1 MKRVFL
7 LLTLTL
13 CAAFC
18 IAADADYTTSEE
30 YISLRNSMHN
40 AFNSADSAKFFPAVK
55 ALEAYL
61 KKQGDTHGYYNQ
73 RCNEI
78 VFLMNQQKIFEAYKL
93 ARELS
98 EELREKHIDKE
109 MYMANNMLG
118 HINNFCGNKEE
129 AKENWRETLRLMERE
144 GYYANMPP
152 IYMNIVNVANDDSP
166 EEADTLLALALD
178 IAKKYAPER
187 VFDIETRLTLSYY
200 YRGDFDRFVEGYKAY
215 KEGEKEGKTSVHG
228 RSLEVYYLAYQGK
241 TDEAIDLAKGELG
254 DEGKDAIVQIYE
266 KAGRWK
272 EAYQAKKEATA
283 TNDSIINVVLA
294 NSMMGIRDEIRLY
307 EADRKAFRTKVIG
320 LTAAILLLSLLILSL
335 FYLVQTRRKHLQEL
349 KKAYQRATES
359 EKMKA
364 AFIQN
369 VSHEVRTPLNIIS
382 GFSQVIADPELT
394 DSVEERLHMSDM
406 MQKSAHQITT
416 LIDEIIGLSLIESTE
431 KMRRDDTPRI
441 NRMLRQT
448 IQEYEPIA
456 NKGVAIRLET
466 SLDDEFTLNTNE
478 NMLKRIVSALLENAV
493 KYTELGSIFI
503 KASQD
508 DNQLV
513 IAVEDTGCGIPE
525 KEAEHIFDRFV
536 KLDSFKE
543 GIGLGLPLSRKLAEQ
558 LGGNV
563 TLDTSYKDGARFVLT
578 LPIFII

>member
-166 EEADTLLALALD
+166 EEADTLLAMALD

-200 YRGDFDRFVEGYKAY
+200 YRGDWDRFVEGYKAY

-563 TLDTSYKDGARFVLT
+563 TLDTSYTKGARFVLT
-578 LPIFII
+578 IPII

>member
-200 YRGDFDRFVEGYKAY
+200 YRGDWDRFVEGYKAY

-369 VSHEVRTPLNIIS
+369 VSHEARTPLNIIS

-578 LPIFII
+578 LPIL

>member
-200 YRGDFDRFVEGYKAY
+200 YRGDWDRFVEGYKAY

-578 LPIFII
+578 LPIL

>member
-200 YRGDFDRFVEGYKAY
+200 YRGDWDRFVEGYKAY
-215 KEGEKEGKTSVHG
+215 KEGEKKGKTSVHG

-578 LPIFII
+578 LPIL

>member
-200 YRGDFDRFVEGYKAY
+200 YRGDWDRFVEGYKAY

-272 EAYQAKKEATA
+272 EAYQAKKDATA

-578 LPIFII
+578 LPIL